1 MTINYMPCRHTS
13 TLLKVKERRKMN
25 LDITKYL
32 KNKDITISNDDLDLD
47 KMSKD
52 LYKGYTKNS
61 DIEKPDYSG
70 YVKKKDFDKLQ
81 SDYTTMENN
90 YNNQTKVLSDTNEKM
105 ARVSLES
112 KLVRKGFKEENF
124 DEVVKLRNSLYADE
138 KDDQKAVDS
147 IAERFKNTY
156 FAEEKPPY
164 TPAPNENGGVNGN
177 NGSKTNDIKITRN
190 TSIKDLI
197 LPVTK

>member
-1 MTINYMPCRHTS
+1 
-13 TLLKVKERRKMN
+13 MN

-61 DIEKPDYSG
+61 DIKEPDYSG
-70 YVKKKDFDKLQ
+70 YVKKEDFDKLQ
-81 SDYTTMENN
+81 SDYTTLENN
-90 YNNQTKVLSDTNEKM
+90 YNNQTKILSDTNEKM

-138 KDDQKAVDS
+138 KDDQKAVDE
-147 IAERFKNTY
+147 IAEKFKNTY
-156 FAEEKPPY
+156 FAEEQK
-164 TPAPNENGGVNGN
+164 TPFTQAPNENGGVNGN
-177 NGSKTNDIKITRN
+177 NGSKSNDIKITRN
-190 TSIKDLI
+190 TSIKDLFI
-197 LPVTK
+197 PVTK